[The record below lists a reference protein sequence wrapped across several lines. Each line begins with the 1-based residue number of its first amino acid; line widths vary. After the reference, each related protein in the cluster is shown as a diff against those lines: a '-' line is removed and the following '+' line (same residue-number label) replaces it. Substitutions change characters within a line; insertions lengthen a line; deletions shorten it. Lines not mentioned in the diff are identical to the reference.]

1 MPSTLIPT
9 TEHPAEGA
17 AATRAGTILLIATAL
32 ELLAMA
38 HHPTVTPHALPG
50 VTVIEQAVQQIPKLA
65 ALSGLVHA
73 LLMAL
78 MLTVVYSLVEF
89 ALRRGLTRPA
99 VRAGCIAYAAG
110 VIVMLGAA
118 LVSGWVTPG
127 LMILT
132 PHSTPEDLAI
142 NGQLL
147 SLCQALNQSCANF
160 WRRRHVRRNRS
171 LVLRPHDGERCA
183 PPHRRGR
190 YLFGRGAPLSPS
202 SSACCAST
210 FTAQPSCSPSRAVW
224 NIMIA
229 IALLRS
235 IV

>member
-9 TEHPAEGA
+9 TEHPAEGT

-160 WRRRHVRRNRS
+160 GAVAMSAGIVLWSFDLMMEKGARRLIGGAGIFLGAVPA
-171 LVLRPHDGERCA
+171 LALIFGLLRLNVH
-183 PPHRRGR
+183 
-190 YLFGRGAPLSPS
+190 GATELL
-202 SSACCAST
+202 AV
-210 FTAQPSCSPSRAVW
+210 QAVW